1 MQLLQQHCS
10 NGQSLLSAVLTSREK
25 VIPWGVPQ
33 IEDRA
38 LDTAQHEWGAYQ
50 GRLEETQTQLNTTLS
65 RLKQVGQR
73 FLSLAQW
80 LEEMEKLAHVRR
92 HRRSDKATKET
103 QLKKLQVRDKK
114 VLLVSSPKQIVD

>member
-1 MQLLQQHCS
+1 M
-10 NGQSLLSAVLTSREK
+10 
-25 VIPWGVPQ
+25 IPWGIPQ